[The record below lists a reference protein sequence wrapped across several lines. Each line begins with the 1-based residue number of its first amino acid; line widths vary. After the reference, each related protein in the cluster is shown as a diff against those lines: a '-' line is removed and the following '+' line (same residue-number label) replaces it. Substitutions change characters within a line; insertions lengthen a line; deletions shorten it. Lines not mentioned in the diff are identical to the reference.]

1 MSLLRCLTE
10 APTLPELRAK
20 FPLLEQMRPY
30 AEGLMRGPS
39 PLSTGERELI
49 AAYVSGLNACR
60 YCHDSHALVAQ
71 GFGIDAALLAHLLDD
86 FESAPLSAGLRPL
99 LRYVRKLTVTPSR
112 MTESDAEAVYGAGW
126 DDSALFHAVAICAYF
141 NQMNR
146 LVEGCGIRST
156 PAGCGNS
163 ARRLLQNG
171 YL

>member
-1 MSLLRCLTE
+1 MSLLRCIAN

-30 AEGLMRGPS
+30 AQGLMRGTS

-60 YCHDSHALVAQ
+60 YCHGSHALVAES
-71 GFGIDAALLAHLLDD
+71 FGLDGSLLAQLLDD
-86 FESAPLSAGLRPL
+86 FESAPVSASFRTL
-99 LRYVRKLTVTPSR
+99 LRYVRKLTETPAR
-112 MTESDAEAVYGAGW
+112 MTEDDANAVYDAGW
-126 DDSALFHAVAICAYF
+126 DDIALFHAVAICAYF

-146 LVEGCGIRST
+146 LVEGCGISST
-156 PAGCGNS
+156 AEACESS
-163 ARRLLQNG
+163 AERLLQDG